1 MQGGMPYGYPQQGY
15 PAAAAVGYADP
26 AAMAAYSQQQG
37 YMMQQSYPGMHHMMM
52 MQGVPPVSGVPV
64 PPVMIPGV
72 PPVSG
77 IPIPGAED
85 EYGEEKE
92 EISEERKQRR
102 KERKETRE
110 KKNKLELHGDLE
122 KMNLSALIYN
132 NILGST
138 YFKGLYKLKTYH
150 EIVDEIYYSVEHLE
164 PFMPNSKMASQAWC
178 LMYKC
183 FTIKLTKKQVTG
195 MLDHADSP
203 YIRAIGFLYLRM
215 CTNPK
220 LLWDWFEPYLADE
233 EEITIRYKG
242 KPTTIGSLVEDL
254 LTTIKFVD
262 AIMPRFP
269 ALVGKE
275 INDRLAEWHRKNPG
289 VVRKPTDIA
298 SDDSQKGGGQRSRG
312 GGSTSRSS
320 SSSSRDRDRAGRDRD
335 RDRDSGYKRSRSR
348 SRERSRGG
356 SRDRGSRRDDE
367 RDRDRKRAR
376 TSRSR
381 SRSPSRRSPDRTA
394 SAQKKAPSAEHM
406 AKMRMLAAKYGSS
419 SAAAPAQGERKA
431 PVASSATEKDTMVL
445 GRRY

>member
-1 MQGGMPYGYPQQGY
+1 MPYGYPQQGY
-15 PAAAAVGYADP
+15 PAAAVGYADP

-52 MQGVPPVSGVPV
+52 MQGVPPVSG
-64 PPVMIPGV
+64 
-72 PPVSG
+72 
-77 IPIPGAED
+77 AED
-85 EYGEEKE
+85 EYEEKE

-203 YIRAIGFLYLRM
+203 YIRGIGFLYLRM

-298 SDDSQKGGGQRSRG
+298 SDDSQKGSGQRSRG
-312 GGSTSRSS
+312 GGSSS
-320 SSSSRDRDRAGRDRD
+320 SPQAEIERGRDHDRD
-335 RDRDSGYKRSRSR
+335 RDRDSRYKRSRSG

-356 SRDRGSRRDDE
+356 SRDRGSRRNDE

-376 TSRSR
+376 TSRSP

-394 SAQKKAPSAEHM
+394 TAQKKAPSAEHM